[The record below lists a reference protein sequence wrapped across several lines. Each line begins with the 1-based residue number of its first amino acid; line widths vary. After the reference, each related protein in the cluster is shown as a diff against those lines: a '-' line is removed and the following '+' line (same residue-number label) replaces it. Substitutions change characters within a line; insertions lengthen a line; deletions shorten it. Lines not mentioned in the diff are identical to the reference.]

1 MKKHIKNFILIISF
15 VLILSCNNQSNNN
28 TQENNTSN
36 TNIQNNKVYVTNNY
50 EGRIPSKGFAAF
62 SENGVFEPYE
72 FTRHAVGS
80 NDILIDI
87 LYSGICHSDIHSA
100 KSDWGTPNYPIVPG
114 HEIVGIVTQV
124 GENVTKFKVGD
135 YAGVGCMV
143 NSCGECENCLNN
155 QEQYCLNSFVGT
167 YDNPDRFH
175 NNEVTRGGY
184 SDNIVVYDKF
194 AVKIPDNADI
204 KKVAPLLCAGVTT
217 YSPIKV
223 MNVSKGDKIGIAG
236 FGGLGHLAVKYA
248 VNLGAEVT
256 VFDITE
262 EKRED
267 ALNMGAVKY
276 VNVNNANELTN
287 LNNTLDYIISTIP
300 ANYDISMYM
309 NMLKRGGE
317 MAILGIPAIEN
328 MPSVNVGTL
337 ILGNGI
343 RKLFGSLIGG
353 MKETQEALDYSV
365 ANNIYPD
372 VEIINADAQAITE
385 AYNKVINGEV
395 KFRYVIDMKTIDN
408 Q

>member
-1 MKKHIKNFILIISF
+1 MKKYIKNFILIISF
-15 VLILSCNNQSNNN
+15 VLTSSCNNQSNNN
-28 TQENNTSN
+28 TQESNTSN
-36 TNIQNNKVYVTNNY
+36 IQNNNKVYVTNNY

-167 YDNPDRFH
+167 YDSPDRFH
-175 NNEVTRGGY
+175 DNEITRGGY

-267 ALNMGAVKY
+267 ALNMGAFKY

-317 MAILGIPAIEN
+317 MAILGIPAIED

-337 ILGNGI
+337 ILGNGS

-353 MKETQEALDYSV
+353 MKETQEALDYSI

-372 VEIINADAQAITE
+372 VEIINADANAITE
-385 AYNKVINGEV
+385 AYNKVVNGEV
-395 KFRYVIDMKTIDN
+395 KFRYVIDMKTIDK

>member
-1 MKKHIKNFILIISF
+1 MKKYIKNFILIISF
-15 VLILSCNNQSNNN
+15 VLILSCNNQSNN
-28 TQENNTSN
+28 TQESNTSN

-62 SENGVFEPYE
+62 SANGVFEPYE

-155 QEQYCLNSFVGT
+155 QEQYCLTSFVGT

-175 NNEVTRGGY
+175 DNEITRGGY

-267 ALNMGAVKY
+267 ALKMGAVKY

-337 ILGNGI
+337 VLGNGS

-353 MKETQEALDYSV
+353 MKETQEALDYSI

>member
-1 MKKHIKNFILIISF
+1 MKKYIKNFILIISF
-15 VLILSCNNQSNNN
+15 VLTSSCNNQSNNN
-28 TQENNTSN
+28 TQESNTSN
-36 TNIQNNKVYVTNNY
+36 IQNNNKVYVTNNY

-167 YDNPDRFH
+167 YDSPDRFH
-175 NNEVTRGGY
+175 DNEITRGGY

-267 ALNMGAVKY
+267 ALNMGAFKY

-317 MAILGIPAIEN
+317 MAILGIPAIED

-337 ILGNGI
+337 VIGNGS

-353 MKETQEALDYSV
+353 MKETQEALDYSI

-372 VEIINADAQAITE
+372 VEIINADANAITE
-385 AYNKVINGEV
+385 AYNKVVNGEV
-395 KFRYVIDMKTIDN
+395 KFRYVIDMKTIDK

>member
-1 MKKHIKNFILIISF
+1 MKKYIKNFILIISF
-15 VLILSCNNQSNNN
+15 VLTSSCNNQSNNN
-28 TQENNTSN
+28 TQESNTSN
-36 TNIQNNKVYVTNNY
+36 IQNNNKVYVTNNY

-175 NNEVTRGGY
+175 YNEITRGGY

-267 ALNMGAVKY
+267 ALNMGAFKY

-328 MPSVNVGTL
+328 MPSINVGTL
-337 ILGNGI
+337 VIGNGS

-372 VEIINADAQAITE
+372 VEIINADAKAITE